1 MIVNFLLGVDTS
13 LSSATQAADNDRQQ
27 TYRLAR
33 RVVQPL
39 HLYPTTFNVYCTIQV
54 DLVMISTPCRDP
66 ICPQL
71 AQLNKK
77 PNEHIFRRNA

>member
-1 MIVNFLLGVDTS
+1 MHIIVSILLGVDTS

-27 TYRLAR
+27 AYRLAR
-33 RVVQPL
+33 RFAQPL

-54 DLVMISTPCRDP
+54 DLVMISTPCRGL

-71 AQLNKK
+71 A
-77 PNEHIFRRNA
+77 I